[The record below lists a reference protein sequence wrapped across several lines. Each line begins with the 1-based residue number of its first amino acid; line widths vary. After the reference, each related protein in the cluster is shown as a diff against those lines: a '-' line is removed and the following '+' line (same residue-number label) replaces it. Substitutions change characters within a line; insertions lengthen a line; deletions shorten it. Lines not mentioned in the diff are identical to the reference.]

1 MSRKQRP
8 HLHVVLSTTS
18 TFNVSKI
25 IQQHLIVFSVTLF
38 SARFEM
44 CNNSRYRQH
53 QELLLIPP
61 PKKKPKKQKKPQKG
75 QKHRFWK
82 KNLQITLHL
91 LSKVWKCG
99 TQDSSM
105 HQSKLKNPMKDT
117 NYYTKTTLNK
127 CTKKISSFLIVLSI
141 SPFKIRKNTLHFQ
154 YKNNLINLHNLTW
167 YFFILVMVLI
177 IIFLTVIVYANIA
190 VMSKN
195 RTTPLHSNRDY

>member
-1 MSRKQRP
+1 M
-8 HLHVVLSTTS
+8 LVLKCAT
-18 TFNVSKI
+18 I
-25 IQQHLIVFSVTLF
+25 PVTDITRNCF
-38 SARFEM
+38 W
-44 CNNSRYRQH
+44 H
-53 QELLLIPP
+53 PP
-61 PKKKPKKQKKPQKG
+61 PPSKKPPKNSKG

-105 HQSKLKNPMKDT
+105 HQSKWKNPMKDT
-117 NYYTKTTLNK
+117 NYYTKTTLNT

-195 RTTPLHSNRDY
+195 RTSPMHSNRDY